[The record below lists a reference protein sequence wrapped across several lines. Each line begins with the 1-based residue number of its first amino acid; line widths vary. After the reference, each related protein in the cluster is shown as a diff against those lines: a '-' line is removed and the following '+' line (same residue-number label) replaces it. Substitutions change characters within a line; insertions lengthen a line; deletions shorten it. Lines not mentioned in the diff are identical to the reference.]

1 MLEALAASSGPFK
14 LYIQAYDNFG
24 KNLTKVSTSNAVIT
38 IILERSGEINVIIVL
53 EASHKDV
60 LKNKKNIIR
69 YTFISSVI

>member
-38 IILERSGEINVIIVL
+38 IILERSGENNVIIVL